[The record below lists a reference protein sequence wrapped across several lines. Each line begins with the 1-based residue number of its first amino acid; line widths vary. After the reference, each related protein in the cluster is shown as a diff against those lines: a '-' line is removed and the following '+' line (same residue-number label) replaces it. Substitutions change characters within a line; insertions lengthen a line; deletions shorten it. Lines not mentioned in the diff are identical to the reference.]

1 MSDLL
6 SKELSKLARR
16 IDHSRLSH
24 EVIHEVKRRFIDSI
38 ACLFAGYGE
47 DVSEIS
53 RKFAEVYHSDNGSTL
68 IGSLVKVPSEIAGF
82 ANGTAIRSLDFN
94 DTYLSLEPQHPSDVI
109 APLLALAEERSIA
122 PTRLVSAIALAYEVG
137 VILCDAASLKANG
150 WDHVNY
156 ITVTTVVGGAHLLG
170 LSEEQ
175 TEQAL
180 ALAVVPHA
188 AARQTRNGEISM
200 WKGAAAANAAR
211 NAIVAIKL
219 AESGM
224 KGPYQPFSGSMGFN
238 ALLLKDKMDMERVAE
253 QIRAVDQPQRILNT
267 YIKNWAVEYM
277 TQVAIEAALEL
288 RSQFR
293 DLDDIARIKVETFQL
308 AYDVLAKDEEKW
320 SPKTRETADHS
331 LPYIVMAALE
341 DGRIDLD
348 TFAPERISSPETLS
362 RIQTL
367 VTVTASEELTAE
379 YPDGNPT
386 VLTIEFKNGN
396 VLRTKIKYPIG
407 HVGKPMSD
415 QQLNEKFITITTNI
429 LEENQQQSVL
439 KLLWELDKVR
449 TYPELMTS
457 LVLAGKTNK

>member
-6 SKELSKLARR
+6 SKELSR
-16 IDHSRLSH
+16 IAQRMDYTRLEP

-47 DVSEIS
+47 EVSEIC
-53 RKFAEVYHSDNGSTL
+53 RKFAEPYQTVSGATL
-68 IGSLVKVPSEIAGF
+68 IGSRIKVPSEIAGF
-82 ANGTAIRSLDFN
+82 ANGTSVRSLDYN

-109 APLLALAEERSIA
+109 APLLALAEERSID
-122 PTRLVSAIALAYEVG
+122 PKRLITAIALAYEIG
-137 VILCDAASLKANG
+137 VILCDSASLKVNG

-156 ITVTTVVGGAHLLG
+156 ITVSTVVGGAHLLG

-224 KGPYQPFSGSMGFN
+224 KGPYQPFTGSMGFN
-238 ALLLKDKMDMERVAE
+238 ALLLKGKMDMEQTVK
-253 QIRAVDQPQRILNT
+253 QIRAVEQPRRILNT

-277 TQVAIEAALEL
+277 TQVGIEAALEL
-288 RSQFR
+288 RSKIR
-293 DLDDIARIKVETFQL
+293 HMDDIARIQVETFQL

-331 LPYIVMAALE
+331 MPYIVMAALE

-348 TFAPERISSPETLS
+348 TFAPERISRPDTLA
-362 RIQTL
+362 RIKDL
-367 VTVTASEELTAE
+367 MEVTASEELTAE
-379 YPDGNPT
+379 YPNGNPT
-386 VLTIEFKNGN
+386 VLTIELKDGN
-396 VLRTKIKYPIG
+396 LLRKKIKYPIG

-415 QQLNEKFITITTNI
+415 QQLNDKFNSITSGI
-429 LEENQQQSVL
+429 LQEDQKKSIVP
-439 KLLWELDKVR
+439 LLWELENINS
-449 TYPELMTS
+449 YPQLMNQFI
-457 LVLAGKTNK
+457 LGQLTNK